1 MLKILIFY
9 IILLITV
16 VGLFI
21 VDKKVKCDNIDTS
34 KLKSIDHVICR
45 RLK

>member
-1 MLKILIFY
+1 MLKISIFY
-9 IILLITV
+9 IILSITMA
-16 VGLFI
+16 GLFTI
-21 VDKKVKCDNIDTS
+21 DKKVKCDNIDTS

>member
-1 MLKILIFY
+1 MLKILMFY
-9 IILLITV
+9 IALFTLI
-16 VGLFI
+16 VGLFTI
-21 VDKKVKCDNIDTS
+21 DKKVKCDNIDTS